1 MTRIHPT
8 AVVAAGAQLA
18 DDVEIGAYCFVGEEA
33 TIEPGVRLH
42 AHVVVDGRT
51 HIGAS
56 TQIHPFASLGQPPQ
70 YVGFNRPHSG
80 LEIGAGNVIREYVT
94 MNGGTSLD
102 KVPTHVGSNGYFM
115 TGVHIAHDC
124 WIGDNVTM
132 ANNATLGGHVT
143 IGDHVNIGGLTAIHQ
158 YCRIGRHA
166 MVGGCSAVNQDVVPF
181 AMAVGNRARL
191 RGLNVVG
198 LKRRNFSRVDIQ
210 ALRTAY
216 RQIFLGAGSFA
227 DRLDQVAVAYRD
239 NAVVMELISFI
250 TADASRPIAK
260 VAMDTE
266 D

>member
-8 AVVAAGAQLA
+8 AVVAAGAQLSE
-18 DDVEIGAYCFVGEEA
+18 DVEIGAYCCIGEEVS
-33 TIEPGVRLH
+33 IEPGVLLH
-42 AHVVVDGRT
+42 PHVVVSGRT
-51 HIGAS
+51 QIGAA

-70 YVGFNRPHSG
+70 YVGFNGPHSG
-80 LEIGAGNVIREYVT
+80 LEIGRANVIREYVT
-94 MNGGTSLD
+94 MNGGTNVD
-102 KVPTHVGSNGYFM
+102 GVPTHVGSSGYFM

-124 WIGDNVTM
+124 WVGDNVTM
-132 ANNATLGGHVT
+132 ANNATLGGHVS

-158 YCRIGRHA
+158 FCRIGKHA

-198 LKRRNFSRVDIQ
+198 LKRRNFSRLDIQ

-216 RQIFLGAGSFA
+216 RQIFLGAGAFA
-227 DRLDQVAVAYRD
+227 ERLDSVALVYRD
-239 NAVVMELISFI
+239 NAVVMELVSFI

-260 VAMDTE
+260 VAAEAD

>member
-1 MTRIHPT
+1 MTRIHRT

-56 TQIHPFASLGQPPQ
+56 TQVHPFASLGQPPQ

-80 LEIGAGNVIREYVT
+80 LEIGTGNVIREYVT

-143 IGDHVNIGGLTAIHQ
+143 IACLPIRQ
-158 YCRIGRHA
+158 YWW
-166 MVGGCSAVNQDVVPF
+166 
-181 AMAVGNRARL
+181 MAV
-191 RGLNVVG
+191 
-198 LKRRNFSRVDIQ
+198 SP
-210 ALRTAY
+210 
-216 RQIFLGAGSFA
+216 
-227 DRLDQVAVAYRD
+227 
-239 NAVVMELISFI
+239 
-250 TADASRPIAK
+250 PIL
-260 VAMDTE
+260 T
-266 D
+266 

>member
-8 AVVAAGAQLA
+8 AVVAAGAQLSE
-18 DDVEIGAYCFVGEEA
+18 DVEIGAYCCIGEEV
-33 TIEPGVRLH
+33 TIEAGVCLH
-42 AHVVVDGRT
+42 PHVVVSGRT
-51 HIGAS
+51 TIGAA
-56 TQIHPFASLGQPPQ
+56 TQVHPFASLGQPPQ

-80 LEIGAGNVIREYVT
+80 LEIGRGNVVREYVT
-94 MNGGTSLD
+94 MNGSTSVD
-102 KVPTHVGSNGYFM
+102 GIPTHVGNGGYFM

-124 WIGDNVTM
+124 WVGDNVTM

-158 YCRIGRHA
+158 YCRIGKHA

-198 LKRRNFSRVDIQ
+198 LKRRNFSRLDIQ

-216 RQIFLGAGSFA
+216 RQIFLGPGAFA
-227 DRLDQVAVAYRD
+227 ERLDSVALVFRD
-239 NAVVMELISFI
+239 NSAVMELVSFI

-260 VAMDTE
+260 VAAEAD